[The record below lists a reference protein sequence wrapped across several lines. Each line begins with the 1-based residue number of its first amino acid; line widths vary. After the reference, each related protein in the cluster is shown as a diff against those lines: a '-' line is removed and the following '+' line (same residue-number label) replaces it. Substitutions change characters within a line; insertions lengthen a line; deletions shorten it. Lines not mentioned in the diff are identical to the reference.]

1 MTYFSYNDFFDCTK
15 NGELDKAI
23 KVEEKIV
30 RYEVK
35 NGEKKTY
42 NSKNQII
49 KILKDK
55 KQLKIFLEEFL
66 NISETSYIENIS
78 YCNKIKTLTDKND
91 TNNIICKLENKE
103 LFIIIKVIEEIDNN
117 ISYKMFEHSINIIK
131 RWIKEEK
138 AEQKRYPI
146 VIPIVI
152 YTGNENWK
160 YIKSINRN
168 KINYITYENN
178 KINFSYN
185 MIDINRIEVGKLE
198 TMESKIAKE
207 LICLKNK
214 YLQIN

>member
-1 MTYFSYNDFFDCTK
+1 MIYFSYNDFLDCTE

-30 RYEVK
+30 KYEVK

-78 YCNKIKTLTDKND
+78 YCNKIKTSTDKND

-138 AEQKRYPI
+138 AEQKRYPF

-152 YTGNENWK
+152 YTGNSIWKTNNCKENG
-160 YIKSINRN
+160 
-168 KINYITYENN
+168 KINYVTYKDNI
-178 KINFSYN
+178 INFSYN
-185 MIDINRIEVGKLE
+185 MLNINDIGEQELKNMK
-198 TMESKIAKE
+198 SKVS
-207 LICLKNK
+207 LIILDIKNK

>member
-1 MTYFSYNDFFDCTK
+1 MIYFSYNDFLDCTE

-30 RYEVK
+30 KYEVK

-78 YCNKIKTLTDKND
+78 YCNKIKTSPDKND

-152 YTGNENWK
+152 YTGNEKWK
-160 YIKSINRN
+160 YIKSMNHN

-185 MIDINRIEVGKLE
+185 MIDINKIEVSKLE
-198 TMESKIAKE
+198 IMKSEIAKE

>member
-1 MTYFSYNDFFDCTK
+1 MIYFSYNDFLDCTE

-30 RYEVK
+30 KYEVK

-78 YCNKIKTLTDKND
+78 YCNKIKTSTDKND

>member
-1 MTYFSYNDFFDCTK
+1 MTYFSYNDFLDCTE

>member
-1 MTYFSYNDFFDCTK
+1 MTYFSYNDFLDCTE

-152 YTGNENWK
+152 YTGNKNWK

>member
-1 MTYFSYNDFFDCTK
+1 MIYFSYNDFLDCTE

-30 RYEVK
+30 KYEVK

-78 YCNKIKTLTDKND
+78 YCNKIKTSTDKND
-91 TNNIICKLENKE
+91 TNNIIFKLENKE

-152 YTGNENWK
+152 YTGSEKWK
-160 YIKSINRN
+160 YIKSINHN

-185 MIDINRIEVGKLE
+185 MIDINKIEVSKLE
-198 TMESKIAKE
+198 IMKSEIAKE